1 MDASNNIQ
9 NLKDLL
15 RRRIAGHAGAE
26 EERMLSKQA
35 AEDPF
40 LQDALEG
47 LDAFPEGDHA
57 ARLARL
63 QDRLEHRTRRRIV
76 PIFVQRAAAAVLMLG
91 LFGLGWWLLSDGQ
104 EQISGP
110 SAPQAVVIQP
120 ADPKPDA
127 PASVADNTSSQVA
140 PMSKSRPTPATTSP
154 QQPAVLPLPNLPD
167 DLAAADKPAAIAPTE
182 AKPAQTAAAELA
194 DVVPEAEQKK
204 EAAPA
209 KASESDAARSQPAR
223 AGTQAAPPAKP
234 AAPAPAGFRV
244 ITGKISDGDTGDPL
258 IGATVLLQG
267 TQQGAVTDFDGSYRL
282 QIPEK
287 EANARIVVSYTGYET
302 KVVEAGERNKLN
314 VNLNGSLATLSEVV
328 ILGGSKKR
336 KTNKSAA
343 IRSSSS
349 EIAPQNGWDAL
360 EQHITK
366 NRRMPVQAVAN
377 GVSGQVL
384 VEFTV
389 TAKGKLRDFKVL
401 ESLGFGCDEEAV
413 RLLQTGPAWRNDT
426 GKEQKA
432 TYSVQF

>member
-1 MDASNNIQ
+1 MDASNNIRH
-9 NLKDLL
+9 LKDLL

-35 AEDPF
+35 VEDPF

-47 LDAFPEGDHA
+47 LDAFPEGDHT

-63 QDRLEHRTRRRIV
+63 QERLERRTRRRIV
-76 PIFVQRAAAAVLMLG
+76 PIFVQRAAAAVLVLG

-127 PASVADNTSSQVA
+127 PAPVADNTSSQVA
-140 PMSKSRPTPATTSP
+140 PMPKSRPTPATTLP
-154 QQPAVLPLPNLPD
+154 QQPAVLPPLNLPD
-167 DLAAADKPAAIAPTE
+167 DLAAAEKPADTAP
-182 AKPAQTAAAELA
+182 ADASGRAVAAEVA
-194 DVVPEAEQKK
+194 EAMPAPEQKK
-204 EAAPA
+204 ESIAAPKATDSDMA
-209 KASESDAARSQPAR
+209 KSQPAR
-223 AGTQAAPPAKP
+223 AATPSAKP
-234 AAPAPAGFRV
+234 DAPAPAGFRV

-267 TQQGAVTDFDGSYRL
+267 TQQGTVTDFDGSYRL

-314 VNLNGSLATLSEVV
+314 VNLDGSLATLSEVV

-349 EIAPQNGWDAL
+349 DIAPQNGWDAL
-360 EQHITK
+360 EQHIAK

-377 GVSGQVL
+377 GISGQVL

-432 TYSVQF
+432 TYFVQF